1 MRRWTIARRNAPRAT
16 GPRQNQWK
24 ESRSSHV
31 ASQERVARRAHVV
44 AKGRQLIRWGAI
56 GLGAILGAWGVVAGL
71 QQSGPL
77 LQRLLEI
84 KAVTVEGVHQIGKQE
99 LVDRLALKPGTP
111 LHHVVTTS
119 VKERVESHPWVK
131 EAVVTRVPLHELR
144 ISVVERKPAA
154 IVHANSENFLSD
166 EEGHVLARLGQDDN
180 VMFPMVTGL
189 DSRELLRGDADVRHA
204 VKSGIELA
212 RLVGQTIDGRLQ
224 VNAANP
230 ANLVASVR
238 GVQFQFGEAAVS
250 EQWERFQRIKPS
262 LKTVTFDGHGR
273 GGNEIDLRYEN
284 RVIVR
289 ERG

>member
-1 MRRWTIARRNAPRAT
+1 MKKWTIARRNAQKPD

-24 ESRSSHV
+24 GSRSNQAV
-31 ASQERVARRAHVV
+31 SQNRVARRAHVA
-44 AKGRQLIRWGAI
+44 AKGRQFVRWGAI
-56 GLGAILGAWGVVAGL
+56 GVGVVLAGWGL
-71 QQSGPL
+71 AVGVQRSGPL

-84 KAVTVEGVHQIGKQE
+84 KTVTVEGVHQIGKQE

-111 LHHVVTTS
+111 LHHIVTTAM
-119 VKERVESHPWVK
+119 KERVESHPWVK
-131 EAVVTRVPLHELR
+131 DAVVTRVPFHELR

-166 EEGHVLARLGQDDN
+166 DEGHVLARLGQDDN
-180 VMFPMVTGL
+180 AMFPMVTGL
-189 DSRELLRGDADVRHA
+189 GSRELLRGDADVRRA

-212 RLVGQTIDGRLQ
+212 RLVGQSIEGRLQ

-238 GVQFQFGEAAVS
+238 GVQFQFGEEAVS
-250 EQWERFQRIKPS
+250 DQWERFQRVKPS
-262 LKTVTFDGHGR
+262 LKTVTFDGHSR

>member
-1 MRRWTIARRNAPRAT
+1 MKKWTIAQRNASRPT

-24 ESRSSHV
+24 GARTSPA
-31 ASQERVARRAHVV
+31 ASQEHVARRAQAVV
-44 AKGRQLIRWGAI
+44 KRRQLVRWGAI
-56 GLGAILGAWGVVAGL
+56 SVGVILAGWGLAVGAQQAG
-71 QQSGPL
+71 PM

-84 KAVTVEGVHQIGKQE
+84 KTVTVEGVHQVGRQE

-111 LHHVVTTS
+111 LHHIVTTAM
-119 VKERVESHPWVK
+119 KERVESHPWVK
-131 EAVVTRVPLHELR
+131 AAVITRVPFHELR

-154 IVHANSENFLSD
+154 IVHAGAENLLTD
-166 EEGHVLARLGQDDN
+166 EEGHVLARLGAGDN
-180 VMFPMVTGL
+180 VMFPMVTGV
-189 DSRELLRGDADVRHA
+189 DGRELLRGDAGVRHA
-204 VKSGIELA
+204 VQSGIELA
-212 RLVGQTIDGRLQ
+212 RLVGQSLEGRLQ

-238 GVQFQFGEAAVS
+238 GLQFQFGQEAVN
-250 EQWERFQRIKPS
+250 EQWDRFQRIKPS

-273 GGNEIDLRYEN
+273 GVNEIDLRYEN

>member
-1 MRRWTIARRNAPRAT
+1 MRRWTITRRHAPRPA

-24 ESRSSHV
+24 GARSNQVESQH
-31 ASQERVARRAHVV
+31 RVARRAQAM

-56 GLGAILGAWGVVAGL
+56 GLGVILGAWGIVVGL
-71 QQSGPL
+71 QQAGPL

-84 KAVTVEGVHQIGKQE
+84 KTVTVEGVHQIGKQE

-111 LHHVVTTS
+111 LHHVVTTTM
-119 VKERVESHPWVK
+119 KERVESHPWVK

-144 ISVVERKPAA
+144 VSVVERKPAA

-166 EEGHVLARLGQDDN
+166 EEGHVLARLGQEDN

-224 VNAANP
+224 INAANP

-238 GVQFQFGEAAVS
+238 GIQFQFGQEAVS

-273 GGNEIDLRYEN
+273 GGNDIDLRYEN

>member
-1 MRRWTIARRNAPRAT
+1 MKKWTIARRNAARPT

-24 ESRSSHV
+24 GARSSH
-31 ASQERVARRAHVV
+31 ATNQERVTRRAQVV
-44 AKGRQLIRWGAI
+44 AKGRQLVRWGAI
-56 GLGAILGAWGVVAGL
+56 GIGAIIAGWGVVVGAQHAG
-71 QQSGPL
+71 PM

-84 KAVTVEGVHQIGKQE
+84 KTVTVEGVHQIGRQE

-111 LHHVVTTS
+111 LHHIVTAAM
-119 VKERVESHPWVK
+119 KERVESHPWVK
-131 EAVVTRVPLHELR
+131 EAVVTRVPFHELR

-154 IVHANSENFLSD
+154 IVHANAENFLSD
-166 EEGHVLARLGQDDN
+166 EEGHVLARLGSEDN
-180 VMFPMVTGL
+180 VMFPVVTGL

-238 GVQFQFGEAAVS
+238 GIQFQFGEDTVK
-250 EQWERFQRIKPS
+250 EQWDRFQRIKPS

>member
-1 MRRWTIARRNAPRAT
+1 MKKWTITRRNALRPA

-24 ESRSSHV
+24 GARSSHV
-31 ASQERVARRAHVV
+31 ASQERVARRAQVV
-44 AKGRQLIRWGAI
+44 AKGRQIVRWGAI
-56 GLGAILGAWGVVAGL
+56 SLGVMLAGWGVAVGVQHAG
-71 QQSGPL
+71 PM

-84 KAVTVEGVHQIGKQE
+84 KTVTVEGVHQIGRQE

-111 LHHVVTTS
+111 LHHIVTAAM
-119 VKERVESHPWVK
+119 KERVESHPWVK
-131 EAVVTRVPLHELR
+131 EAVVTRVPFHELR

-154 IVHANSENFLSD
+154 IVHAGAENFLSD

-189 DSRELLRGDADVRHA
+189 DAREVMRGDTEVRHA

-224 VNAANP
+224 INAANP

-238 GVQFQFGEAAVS
+238 GVQFQFGELAVN

>member
-1 MRRWTIARRNAPRAT
+1 MRRWTIARRNAQRPA

-24 ESRSSHV
+24 GSRSSHV
-31 ASQERVARRAHVV
+31 ASQERVARRAHVMT
-44 AKGRQLIRWGAI
+44 KGRQLVRSAAI
-56 GLGAILGAWGVVAGL
+56 GAGVVLAVWGL
-71 QQSGPL
+71 VVGVQHAGPL

-84 KAVTVEGVHQIGKQE
+84 KTVTVEGVHQIGRQE

-111 LHHVVTTS
+111 LHHIMTTTM
-119 VKERVESHPWVK
+119 KERVESHPWVK
-131 EAVVTRVPLHELR
+131 EAVITRVPFHELR
-144 ISVVERKPAA
+144 VSVVERKPAA

-166 EEGHVLARLGQDDN
+166 EEGHVLARLGSDDN

-238 GVQFQFGEAAVS
+238 GVQFQFGQDAVS

>member
-1 MRRWTIARRNAPRAT
+1 MKRWTIARRNAQRPS
-16 GPRQNQWK
+16 GPRLNQWK
-24 ESRSSHV
+24 GTRSSHV
-31 ASQERVARRAHVV
+31 ETQDRVVRRAQVV
-44 AKGRQLIRWGAI
+44 AKGRQLIRWSAI
-56 GLGAILGAWGVVAGL
+56 GIGVVLAGWGL
-71 QQSGPL
+71 VVGVQRSGPL

-111 LHHVVTTS
+111 LHHILTTAM
-119 VKERVESHPWVK
+119 KERVESHPWVK
-131 EAVVTRVPLHELR
+131 EAVITRVPLHELR

-154 IVHANSENFLSD
+154 IVHAGSENFLCD

-180 VMFPMVTGL
+180 AMFPMVTGL
-189 DSRELLRGDADVRHA
+189 DSRDLLRGDADVRHA
-204 VKSGIELA
+204 VKSGVELA
-212 RLVGQTIDGRLQ
+212 RLVGQSIDGRLQ

-238 GVQFQFGEAAVS
+238 GVQFQFGEDAVS
-250 EQWERFQRIKPS
+250 DQWERFQRVKPS
-262 LKTVTFDGHGR
+262 LKTVMFDGHGR

>member
-1 MRRWTIARRNAPRAT
+1 MKRWTIARRNAQRPT

-24 ESRSSHV
+24 GDRSSQAV
-31 ASQERVARRAHVV
+31 SLNRVARRAQVV
-44 AKGRQLIRWGAI
+44 AKGRQLLRSAAI
-56 GLGAILGAWGVVAGL
+56 GAGVILAAWGLVIGVQHA
-71 QQSGPL
+71 SPL

-84 KAVTVEGVHQIGKQE
+84 KAVTVEGVHQIGRQE

-111 LHHVVTTS
+111 LHHIVTTTM
-119 VKERVESHPWVK
+119 KERVESHPWVK
-131 EAVVTRVPLHELR
+131 EAVVTRVPFHELR

-154 IVHANSENFLSD
+154 IIHANSENFLSD
-166 EEGHVLARLGQDDN
+166 EEGHVLARLGADDN

-238 GVQFQFGEAAVS
+238 GVQFQFGQDAVS

>member
-1 MRRWTIARRNAPRAT
+1 MKKWTSVRRNAQRPN

-24 ESRSSHV
+24 GSRSSQV
-31 ASQERVARRAHVV
+31 ANQDRAARLAQAVS
-44 AKGRQLIRWGAI
+44 KGRQLLR
-56 GLGAILGAWGVVAGL
+56 WGVVGLGVALAGWGL
-71 QQSGPL
+71 VFGVQRSGPV

-84 KAVTVEGVHQIGKQE
+84 KTIRVDGAHQIGRQE
-99 LVDRLALKPGTP
+99 LLDRLALKPGTP
-111 LHHVVTTS
+111 LHHVVTTAM
-119 VKERVESHPWVK
+119 KERVESHPWVK

-154 IVHANSENFLSD
+154 IVHAGAENFLSD
-166 EEGHVLARLGQDDN
+166 EEGHVLARLGQEDN

-189 DSRELLRGDADVRHA
+189 GSREFVRGDADVRHA

-238 GVQFQFGEAAVS
+238 GVQFQFGQDAVS

-262 LKTVTFDGHGR
+262 LKTVMFDGHGR

>member
-1 MRRWTIARRNAPRAT
+1 MRRWTIARRHAPRPA

-24 ESRSSHV
+24 GARSNQVES
-31 ASQERVARRAHVV
+31 QNRVARRAQAM
-44 AKGRQLIRWGAI
+44 AKGRQLIRWGVI
-56 GLGAILGAWGVVAGL
+56 GLGAILGAWGVVVGL

-84 KAVTVEGVHQIGKQE
+84 KTVTVEGVHQIGKQE

-111 LHHVVTTS
+111 LHHVVTTTM
-119 VKERVESHPWVK
+119 KERVESHPWVK

-144 ISVVERKPAA
+144 VSVVERKPAA
-154 IVHANSENFLSD
+154 IVHANAENFLSD

-238 GVQFQFGEAAVS
+238 GVQFQFGQEAVS

>member
-1 MRRWTIARRNAPRAT
+1 MKRWTAARRNAQGPT

-24 ESRSSHV
+24 GSRSSH
-31 ASQERVARRAHVV
+31 AANQERGARRARVV
-44 AKGRQLIRWGAI
+44 AKSRQLIRWSTI
-56 GLGAILGAWGVVAGL
+56 GVGMVLAGWGLVVGL
-71 QQSGPL
+71 QRSGPL

-84 KAVTVEGVHQIGKQE
+84 KAITVEGVHQIGKQE

-111 LHHVVTTS
+111 LHHIVTTAL
-119 VKERVESHPWVK
+119 KERVESHPWVK
-131 EAVVTRVPLHELR
+131 EAVITRVPLHELR
-144 ISVVERKPAA
+144 VSVVERKPAA
-154 IVHANSENFLSD
+154 IVHAGTENFLSD
-166 EEGHVLARLGQDDN
+166 EDGHVLARLGQDDN

-189 DSRELLRGDADVRHA
+189 ESRELLRGDADVRHA

-238 GVQFQFGEAAVS
+238 GVQFQFGREAVS

>member
-1 MRRWTIARRNAPRAT
+1 MKRWTIARRHAQRQT
-16 GPRQNQWK
+16 GPRLNQWK
-24 ESRSSHV
+24 GNRSSHV
-31 ASQERVARRAHVV
+31 ETQDRVVRRAQVV
-44 AKGRQLIRWGAI
+44 AKGRQLIRWSAI
-56 GLGAILGAWGVVAGL
+56 CIGVVLAGWGL
-71 QQSGPL
+71 VVGVQRSGPL

-111 LHHVVTTS
+111 LHHILTTAM
-119 VKERVESHPWVK
+119 KERVESHPWVK
-131 EAVVTRVPLHELR
+131 EAVITRVPLHELR

-154 IVHANSENFLSD
+154 IVHAGSENFLSD

-180 VMFPMVTGL
+180 AMFPMVTGL

-204 VKSGIELA
+204 VKSGVELA
-212 RLVGQTIDGRLQ
+212 RLVGQSIDGRVQ

-238 GVQFQFGEAAVS
+238 GVQFQFGEDAVS
-250 EQWERFQRIKPS
+250 DQWERFQRIKPS
-262 LKTVTFDGHGR
+262 LKTVMFDGHGR

>member
-1 MRRWTIARRNAPRAT
+1 MKRWTIARRDAQRPA

-24 ESRSSHV
+24 GARSNQA
-31 ASQERVARRAHVV
+31 ASLNRVARRTHVV
-44 AKGRQLIRWGAI
+44 EKGRQFLRWTAMGVGAFLA
-56 GLGAILGAWGVVAGL
+56 GWGIVAGA
-71 QQSGPL
+71 QQSGPV

-84 KAVTVEGVHQIGKQE
+84 RAVTVEGVHQIGKQE

-111 LHHVVTTS
+111 LHHIVTTT

-131 EAVVTRVPLHELR
+131 EAVVTRVPFHELR

-154 IVHANSENFLSD
+154 IVHAGSENFLSD
-166 EEGHVLARLGQDDN
+166 EEGHVLARLGADDN
-180 VMFPMVTGL
+180 VMLPMVTGL

-224 VNAANP
+224 INAANP

-238 GVQFQFGEAAVS
+238 GVQFQFGEAAVN